1 MGFNKAIPLQPKTK
15 NNKVMK
21 LATIQNNTRDGQLV
35 VVNKKLTKAIAVP
48 QIAATMQEA
57 IDNWKTT
64 AVLLQS
70 VYQDLNNDKLATTID
85 FTTAAVMAP
94 IPRAYHWADGSA
106 YVTHVELVRKA
117 RNAEL
122 PESFWTDPLM
132 YMGASDAFIGAHD
145 NIEIAD
151 EAWGIDFES
160 EVAVL
165 TDDVPAG
172 VSAEEALSHIQLIT
186 IINDVSLRNLIPNE
200 LSKQFG
206 FYQSKPWTSFAP
218 VVVTPDELEGHW
230 REGKLHLPLYSTLNE
245 QLIGS
250 PNAGVDMTFNF
261 GQLIAHAAKTRSLMA
276 GTVIGSGT
284 VANQGSVDGSSCLAE
299 VRCLE
304 IIKDGK
310 PSTPFMS
317 FGDRIEV
324 EMKDEAGETIF
335 GKINQVVTQYIK

>member
-1 MGFNKAIPLQPKTK
+1 
-15 NNKVMK
+15 MK
-21 LATIQNNTRDGQLV
+21 LASIDNNTRDGQLV
-35 VVNKKLTKAIAVP
+35 VVNKELTKAVKVPEIAE
-48 QIAATMQEA
+48 TMQSA
-57 IDNWKTT
+57 LDNWNETQNK
-64 AVLLQS
+64 LQT
-70 VYQDLNNDKLATTID
+70 VYEDLNSDKLPNVLD
-85 FTTAAVMAP
+85 FSSLKVMAP

-132 YMGASDAFIGAHD
+132 YMGASDAFIGAND
-145 NIEIAD
+145 DIEIEKED
-151 EAWGIDFES
+151 WGIDFES
-160 EVAVL
+160 EVAVI

-172 VSAEEALSHIQLIT
+172 LNPEEALKHIKLIT

-218 VVVTPDELEGHW
+218 VVVTPDELEDSW
-230 REGKLHLPLYSTLNE
+230 KDGKVHLPLNSTLNGK
-245 QLIGS
+245 LIGS
-250 PNAGVDMTFNF
+250 PNAGIDMTFHF

-284 VANQGSVDGSSCLAE
+284 VANQGSLKGASCLAE

-304 IIKDGK
+304 VIKDGK

-317 FGDRIEV
+317 FGDRIEI
-324 EMKDEAGETIF
+324 EMKDKEGQSIF
-335 GKINQVVTQYIK
+335 GKINQVVKEYKK

>member
-1 MGFNKAIPLQPKTK
+1 
-15 NNKVMK
+15 MK
-21 LATIQNNTRDGQLV
+21 LASIDNNTRDGQLV
-35 VVNKKLTKAIAVP
+35 VVNKELTKAVKVPEIAL
-48 QIAATMQEA
+48 TMQDA
-57 IDNWKTT
+57 IDNWADTEIQLK
-64 AVLLQS
+64 AV
-70 VYQDLNNDKLATTID
+70 YEKLNANQLSNTID
-85 FTTAAVMAP
+85 FSSVRVLAP

-132 YMGASDAFIGAHD
+132 YMGASDAFIGAND
-145 NIEIAD
+145 AIEIED

-160 EVAVL
+160 EIAVI

-172 VSAEEALSHIQLIT
+172 TNAEEALNHIKLIT

-218 VVVTPDELEGHW
+218 VVVTPDELTDSW
-230 REGKLHLPLYSTLNE
+230 KEGKLHLPLNSTLNGK
-245 QLIGS
+245 LIGS
-250 PNAGVDMTFNF
+250 PNAGVDMTFHF
-261 GQLIAHAAKTRSLMA
+261 GQLVAHAAKTRSLMA
-276 GTVIGSGT
+276 GTVVGSGT
-284 VANQGSVDGSSCLAE
+284 VANQGSPNGSSCLAE

-310 PSTPFMS
+310 ASTPFMT

-324 EMKDEAGETIF
+324 EVNDKEGHSIF
-335 GKINQVVTQYIK
+335 GKINQVVKEYKK